1 MKDANGFFYYPNPA
15 DRKAK
20 VYVRNGAEG
29 IEFRLW
35 HEDRPEMW
43 EKHGWLTLE
52 VIQEAA
58 GMFRERGH
66 KNDPTQLYDMRVAE
80 ALLK

>member
-15 DRKAK
+15 ERKVK
-20 VYVRNGAEG
+20 VYVRNGADG

-35 HEDRPEMW
+35 HEDRPEIW
-43 EKHGWLTLE
+43 EKHGWLTLA
-52 VIQEAA
+52 VIEAAA

-66 KNDPTQLYDMRVAE
+66 KSDPTQLYDIRVAE